1 MLTCRKYR
9 SHETLDDLSRCKD
22 TNCRTGS
29 AMICADVWSPL
40 KVLPSPWQSVFF
52 QTTALGSRAGLKS
65 LPQTSTTFYE
75 LLLRRPR
82 PVDVLCEAF
91 EVVEL
96 IQLLPVEVLIIW
108 ARIFLLETQDGVVQD
123 ELAFWR
129 IAVVVNKESAFDLL
143 AKIHLKLPHLMRH
156 SSGVATCWGLLTSGS
171 IILRWHSRSKL
182 GFPQATETFAA
193 RHVGSCK
200 EKGTPCASAAIF
212 DFLNFQ
218 PWDGYSTGKDGKST
232 ITPLFTPTYSIP
244 FQLLRSCGPKDIP
257 ALSVPMVCVVRAEG
271 CSPGRAAC
279 TALRAKTKRAMKQRR
294 RFPQH
299 IARESGA

>member
-40 KVLPSPWQSVFF
+40 KVRSKSVAKRFFSKRQPWGQE
-52 QTTALGSRAGLKS
+52 LGSRAFRRLL
-65 LPQTSTTFYE
+65 LPSTTFYSSF
-75 LLLRRPR
+75 LT

-96 IQLLPVEVLIIW
+96 IQLLPVEVLIIC

-129 IAVVVNKESAFDLL
+129 IAVVVRKESAFDLL

-156 SSGVATCWGLLTSGS
+156 SSGVATSLGLLTSGS
-171 IILRWHSRSKL
+171 IILRWHSRSKSWGSGL
-182 GFPQATETFAA
+182 AENCHVSACTQVLKASLCVWGGQCCIVFCKLRQATPSSA
-193 RHVGSCK
+193 K
-200 EKGTPCASAAIF
+200 EV
-212 DFLNFQ
+212 D
-218 PWDGYSTGKDGKST
+218 
-232 ITPLFTPTYSIP
+232 
-244 FQLLRSCGPKDIP
+244 
-257 ALSVPMVCVVRAEG
+257 LS
-271 CSPGRAAC
+271 
-279 TALRAKTKRAMKQRR
+279 
-294 RFPQH
+294 
-299 IARESGA
+299 

>member
-40 KVLPSPWQSVFF
+40 KVRSKSVAKRFFSKRQPWGQE
-52 QTTALGSRAGLKS
+52 LGSRAFRRLL
-65 LPQTSTTFYE
+65 LPSTTFYSSF
-75 LLLRRPR
+75 LT

-96 IQLLPVEVLIIW
+96 IQLLPVEVLIIC

-129 IAVVVNKESAFDLL
+129 IAVVVRKESAFDLL

-156 SSGVATCWGLLTSGS
+156 SSGVATSLGLLTSGS
-171 IILRWHSRSKL
+171 IILRWHSRSKSW
-182 GFPQATETFAA
+182 
-193 RHVGSCK
+193 GS
-200 EKGTPCASAAIF
+200 G
-212 DFLNFQ
+212 
-218 PWDGYSTGKDGKST
+218 
-232 ITPLFTPTYSIP
+232 
-244 FQLLRSCGPKDIP
+244 
-257 ALSVPMVCVVRAEG
+257 
-271 CSPGRAAC
+271 
-279 TALRAKTKRAMKQRR
+279 
-294 RFPQH
+294 
-299 IARESGA
+299 